1 MLLLLMLVS
10 STHFHILPVGV
21 KLDSESG
28 VPAQQFVD
36 LVEFQ
41 QALYYYLAAFYIG
54 LYFLVL
60 LHFWV
65 MGDKIVILPKLL
77 QLIDSVLENYSIN
90 LNEIVDFVPV
100 FVHEDGHQHQV
111 LESKSW
117 VMHIVID
124 AVEDL

>member
-10 STHFHILPVGV
+10 STHFNILPVGV
-21 KLDSESG
+21 NLDSESG

-100 FVHEDGHQHQV
+100 FVHEDGHQQQV